1 LRHEKAD
8 FLAPPENGQAMQ
20 NREEV
25 FMRVAIFTEA
35 YLPYLN
41 GVVTHIKILR
51 EGLIHNGHE
60 VLIVTAD
67 KNVREHVLKDGVLR
81 CPAVDLKKLYATAFR
96 AR

>member
-1 LRHEKAD
+1 
-8 FLAPPENGQAMQ
+8 
-20 NREEV
+20 
-25 FMRVAIFTEA
+25 MRVAIFTEA